1 MSSETSKY
9 RNLTLPYI
17 VGPNVIDIG
26 SQGDPIVPHAIQIEL
41 PESDYARYTSGK
53 RLDGPA
59 WRGYGQY
66 LPFMNGTV
74 STVYSSHLLEDF
86 ANWTPIVREWWRV
99 VKRGGV
105 LIILTPDNDLWNAAV
120 AGGQT
125 PNCAH
130 QHCGKPGELT
140 EVLRRIDSSA
150 IVVEDRLTQCFP
162 GDYTILFVARK
173 P

>member
-1 MSSETSKY
+1 MPSETSKY
-9 RNLTLPYI
+9 RKFTLPYI
-17 VGPNVIDIG
+17 VYPNVIDIG
-26 SQGDPIVPHAIQIEL
+26 SQGDPIVPCAIQIEL
-41 PESDYARYTSGK
+41 PEADYARYTSGK
-53 RLDGPA
+53 VLREAA
-59 WRGYGQY
+59 WRGDGRY
-66 LPFMNGTV
+66 LPFLNNTV
-74 STVYSSHLLEDF
+74 NTVYSSHLLEDF

-130 QHCGKPGELT
+130 QHCGESGELT
-140 EVLRRIDSSA
+140 EVLQCIDSHA
-150 IVVEDRLTQCFP
+150 IIVEDRLTRCFP